1 MLALSLRYHSLV
13 LGSGALEILFENI
26 QRLGCLCHVG
36 SVETE
41 ALADQFDVPDIAV
54 ELRIP
59 PCLPKALAVGVHR
72 AADLLELLA
81 PLRQTHN
88 HVLEV
93 LGSDVEVA
101 HFCTGISS
109 YIWKLVV
116 SPMDS
121 SLRMP
126 A

>member
-1 MLALSLRYHSLV
+1 MLALSLRYHSFV
-13 LGSGALEILFENI
+13 LGSGALEILLENI
-26 QRLGCLCHVG
+26 QCLGRLRHVG
-36 SVETE
+36 GVETE
-41 ALADQFDVPDIAV
+41 ALADQLDVPDIAV

-59 PCLPKALAVGVHR
+59 PCLPQALAVRVHGT
-72 AADLLELLA
+72 ADLLELLA
-81 PLRQTHN
+81 PLRQTHD
-88 HVLEV
+88 HGLEV

-101 HFCTGISS
+101 HFCIGISS

-121 SLRMP
+121 SLRIP